1 MNIAGYWV
9 SNVIADIIKTY
20 IPMLLILLISK
31 LFKLNFEGSWV
42 MYLLYPWAIV
52 MFSYVFSFFFSSD
65 SSAQIAIF
73 AINFLVGGVMSIVVF
88 ALQIIPETLKLG
100 NFLRWLFCLVPSF
113 SVTHA
118 IIFASTK
125 ELLLQAQPEM
135 NSKLWAGSNLGGD
148 AACLAAWFV
157 LGVIFLILV
166 ESDWLSGIRKWSF
179 RPIPPPKEDLAL
191 ESDVLAEEQRVM

>member
-88 ALQIIPETLKLG
+88 AL
-100 NFLRWLFCLVPSF
+100 
-113 SVTHA
+113 
-118 IIFASTK
+118 
-125 ELLLQAQPEM
+125 
-135 NSKLWAGSNLGGD
+135 
-148 AACLAAWFV
+148 
-157 LGVIFLILV
+157 
-166 ESDWLSGIRKWSF
+166 
-179 RPIPPPKEDLAL
+179 
-191 ESDVLAEEQRVM
+191 